1 MAGISGDGET
11 TLHKAFR
18 IITSMQGLKE
28 IDVAFE
34 GNVGRKSGR
43 KVEVLL
49 PLKMVRQAER
59 YDVKAPYRLFWAEGV
74 GAWDGEDDSPW
85 EDYEESEL

>member
-1 MAGISGDGET
+1 
-11 TLHKAFR
+11 
-18 IITSMQGLKE
+18 
-28 IDVAFE
+28 
-34 GNVGRKSGR
+34 
-43 KVEVLL
+43 VLL

-85 EDYEESEL
+85 EDYEESELEGGKVSGSSNEEGGVGEVAAEDGESPRNENLSGNLGDDTL